1 MKIANNIIKEHL
13 KNVYFLC
20 GGAYGGKTTIAKLLE
35 EKHGFIR
42 YRQGDHED
50 EYSLIVDPK
59 EQPAMGLDR
68 SSDWHGYFAQPPRKY
83 ADWMKASLQEEAE
96 FTIADLLSIPKDKK
110 VIVDG
115 IIPVELLK
123 EISDYDHVF
132 LLFAPDDMKRKHYF
146 DRAEQVYTAI
156 EASPEHEQNV
166 YKLHA
171 QLLNNQAALDL
182 AKKNYDSAYERLNKA
197 MKILPQEEED
207 DLLLLYNSM
216 TYVCHLAGRTDEEQ
230 HYAQLAQTLAAKL
243 GRN

>member
-20 GGAYGGKTTIAKLLE
+20 GGAYGGKTTMAKLLE

-96 FTIADLLSIPKDKK
+96 FTIADLLAIPRDKR

-115 IIPVELLK
+115 IIPIELLK

-132 LLFAPDDMKRKHYF
+132 LLFAPDEMKRKHYF
-146 DRAEQVYTAI
+146 DRADKDEVYQFI
-156 EASPEHEQNV
+156 LSFPDGEVLLKNVNEALNIDNDSERQMFINSGFK
-166 YKLHA
+166 YK
-171 QLLNNQAALDL
+171 
-182 AKKNYDSAYERLNKA
+182 ERS
-197 MKILPQEEED
+197 ED
-207 DLLLLYNSM
+207 D
-216 TYVCHLAGRTDEEQ
+216 TVERTLHMIEE
-230 HYAQLAQTLAAKL
+230 HFGLV
-243 GRN
+243 

>member
-1 MKIANNIIKEHL
+1 MQIANNIIKEHL

-20 GGAYGGKTTIAKLLE
+20 GGAYGGKTTMAKLLE
-35 EKHGFIR
+35 ERHGFIR

-50 EYSLIVDPK
+50 EYALIANPK

-68 SSDWHGYFAQPPRKY
+68 SADWHGYFARPPREY
-83 ADWMKASLQEEAE
+83 ADWMRASLGEEAE

-146 DRAEQVYTAI
+146 DRADKDEVYRFI
-156 EASPEHEQNV
+156 LSFSDGEELLKNVNEALNIDNELERQTFINSGFK
-166 YKLHA
+166 YK
-171 QLLNNQAALDL
+171 
-182 AKKNYDSAYERLNKA
+182 ERS
-197 MKILPQEEED
+197 ED
-207 DLLLLYNSM
+207 DTVEGTL
-216 TYVCHLAGRTDEEQ
+216 HIIEEHFRLA
-230 HYAQLAQTLAAKL
+230 L
-243 GRN
+243 